1 MYPLAS
7 AEIQLRRLGDL
18 ALLLGDVRFALS
30 IYDTVRKDYQH
41 DKAMRHLAGI
51 NEVLGLCNGLVSD
64 GGPREAEPFID
75 AAVSGYAS
83 RLRMSAW
90 AVRTV
95 LIAAEA
101 YAARGA
107 FRDIPGLLQR
117 MVAEVRSLESFRRHP
132 RPSLTVQMR
141 HACATHSAGVGPAL
155 SGPPRAG
162 GVRFPAELA
171 ADDPQVR
178 LPAHPGWTPLQQS
191 RPGACATLLHSP
203 RRGTQTSSVPRRRP
217 AGWVL
222 TQDRRPNAIAAA
234 RQCAPLLHR
243 RRPRL

>member
-41 DKAMRHLAGI
+41 DKALRHLAGI

-83 RLRMSAW
+83 RLRMPAW

-117 MVAEVRSLESFRRHP
+117 MVAEVGHRIRTCIGIVPSS
-132 RPSLTVQMR
+132 SLTMTAVGWR
-141 HACATHSAGVGPAL
+141 CACHAICRNQTCARRSSSNWRLAHSC
-155 SGPPRAG
+155 
-162 GVRFPAELA
+162 
-171 ADDPQVR
+171 
-178 LPAHPGWTPLQQS
+178 
-191 RPGACATLLHSP
+191 GA
-203 RRGTQTSSVPRRRP
+203 RRR
-217 AGWVL
+217 
-222 TQDRRPNAIAAA
+222 
-234 RQCAPLLHR
+234 
-243 RRPRL
+243 